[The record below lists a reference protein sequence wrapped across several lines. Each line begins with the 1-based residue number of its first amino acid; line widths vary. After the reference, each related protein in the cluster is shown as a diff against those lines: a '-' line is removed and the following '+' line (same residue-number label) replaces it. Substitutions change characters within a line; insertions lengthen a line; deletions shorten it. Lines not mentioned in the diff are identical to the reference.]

1 MYSSP
6 HTPRGCRKN
15 ILIGLAMSKRKK
27 TVVTNGE
34 EKRVKKETVI
44 KLLALILLTAGIF
57 AVYRITMQF
66 KYFEV
71 VFWTYLV
78 SLTGLIVTYIIYNR
92 AFQRKNITLDM
103 LPDEW
108 SYEEKCEFIE
118 DGERRLKRSS
128 WMLMLIIAFIF
139 TFAFDMLELWVLP
152 WLESILS

>member
-1 MYSSP
+1 
-6 HTPRGCRKN
+6 
-15 ILIGLAMSKRKK
+15 MSKRKK

-118 DGERRLKRSS
+118 DGERRLKKSS
-128 WMLMLIIAFIF
+128 WMLMFIIAFIF

>member
-1 MYSSP
+1 
-6 HTPRGCRKN
+6 
-15 ILIGLAMSKRKK
+15 MSKRKK
-27 TVVTNGE
+27 PVVSGSE

-44 KLLALILLTAGIF
+44 KLIALILLTAGVF
-57 AVYRITMQF
+57 AVYRITMQY

-78 SLTGLIVTYIIYNR
+78 SLTALIVTYIIYNR
-92 AFQRKNITLDM
+92 AFQRKNITVDM

-108 SYEEKCEFIE
+108 SYEKKCEFIE
-118 DGERRLKRSS
+118 DGERRLKSSS

-152 WLESILS
+152 WLESMLS

>member
-1 MYSSP
+1 
-6 HTPRGCRKN
+6 
-15 ILIGLAMSKRKK
+15 MSKRKK
-27 TVVTNGE
+27 TVVANGE

-118 DGERRLKRSS
+118 DGERRLKKSS